1 MGDQVSQ
8 EMTPAERAAWT
19 MKLKDVGVPE
29 KLPVKGPSDLVQSGE
44 AFINSEQP
52 PILNRV
58 DVPDLPEVVPV
69 ITWGELLRA
78 SVNVYLRNY
87 VVDNLTGQT
96 VTVST
101 RYWFGFASGVVSVV
115 LLGFTLWKLGLF

>member
-1 MGDQVSQ
+1 M
-8 EMTPAERAAWT
+8 
-19 MKLKDVGVPE
+19 
-29 KLPVKGPSDLVQSGE
+29 
-44 AFINSEQP
+44 EQP

>member
-69 ITWGELLRA
+69 ITWGEVIPA
-78 SVNVYLRNY
+78 AINAYLRNY
-87 VVDNLTGQT
+87 IVDSVTGQII
-96 VTVST
+96 VTKT
-101 RYWFGFASGVVSVV
+101 RFWIGFAC
-115 LLGFTLWKLGLF
+115 GFLAGGLIGFGIARLF